1 MFMLKLKTAGKYN
14 YCTNAFMV
22 YHGLDTSLMSDG
34 VEICVLKKDGRLVM
48 KVNDGE
54 LSAADRRHLN
64 IFCKRCEHRMS

>member
-1 MFMLKLKTAGKYN
+1 MLMLKLKTAGASN

-48 KVNDGE
+48 KCNDEE
-54 LSAADRRHLN
+54 LTAVDRRHLKL
-64 IFCKRCEHRMS
+64 FRKMVEYRMS